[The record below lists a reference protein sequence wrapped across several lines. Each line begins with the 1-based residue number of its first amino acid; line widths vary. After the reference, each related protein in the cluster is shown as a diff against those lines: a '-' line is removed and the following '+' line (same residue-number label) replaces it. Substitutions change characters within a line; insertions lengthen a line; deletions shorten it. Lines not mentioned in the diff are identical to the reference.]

1 MAIVD
6 KLLSGSF
13 DMHIHFS
20 PDSLMERRQDA
31 LALAYS
37 ARDSG
42 IRGLVLK
49 AREFNTVPLA
59 LLVSKLVPEVQVFGS
74 LTLDNEAGGLNP
86 DCVLAAARMGAKV
99 IWMPTV
105 TAINS
110 KARTEKSM
118 GFELPGEG
126 QTILDSG
133 GKLKSE
139 AKEIVQIVK
148 QFDIVLASGHVSP
161 PETFA
166 LAEEAKQIG
175 LTKLVITHALQSQLV
190 DSALSSND
198 IRQLA
203 RSGAYI
209 EHSFWGSMP
218 AVSQFDPKQ
227 IVESIEATG
236 AEHCILSSDFGQIY
250 HPPAPEGFRLFIATL
265 LRKGLGEKEIELM
278 VKTNPAKLLGLS

>member
-1 MAIVD
+1 MAVVD
-6 KLLSGSF
+6 NLLSGSV

-37 ARDSG
+37 ARDLG
-42 IRGLVLK
+42 MRGLVLK

-59 LLVSKLVPEVQVFGS
+59 LLVGKLVQEVQVFGS

-86 DCVLAAARMGAKV
+86 ACVLAVARMGAKV

-105 TAINS
+105 TAANS

-118 GFELPGEG
+118 GLKLPGEG

-139 AKEIVQIVK
+139 AKEIFQIVK
-148 QFDIVLASGHVSP
+148 QFNIILASGHISP
-161 PETFA
+161 QETFA
-166 LAEEAKQIG
+166 LAEEAQRIG
-175 LTKLVITHALQSQLV
+175 FTKMVVTHALQSQLV
-190 DSALSSND
+190 DSALSSD
-198 IRQLA
+198 YILQLA
-203 RSGAYI
+203 RRGATI
-209 EHSFWGSMP
+209 ERSFWGLMP
-218 AVSQFDPKQ
+218 AISQSDPKQ
-227 IVESIEATG
+227 IIESIKTTG

-265 LRKGLGEKEIELM
+265 LRNGLGEKEIELM
-278 VKTNPAKLLGLS
+278 VKTNPMKLLGMN

>member
-6 KLLSGSF
+6 KLLSGSV

-31 LALAYS
+31 LALACS
-37 ARDSG
+37 ARDLG
-42 IRGLVLK
+42 MRGFVLK
-49 AREFNTVPLA
+49 SREFNTVPLA

-86 DCVLAAARMGAKV
+86 ACVLAAAQMGASL

-105 TAINS
+105 TATNS
-110 KARTEKSM
+110 KARTEKTM
-118 GFELPGEG
+118 GLKLPGEE

-139 AKEIVQIVK
+139 AKEIFQIVK
-148 QFDIVLASGHVSP
+148 QFNIVLASGHISP
-161 PETFA
+161 QETFA
-166 LAEEAKQIG
+166 LAEETQRIG
-175 LTKLVITHALQSQLV
+175 FTKMVVTHALQSQLV
-190 DSALSSND
+190 DSALSSDD
-198 IRQLA
+198 ILHLA
-203 RSGAYI
+203 RSGATI
-209 EHSFWGSMP
+209 EHSFWGLMP
-218 AVSQFDPKQ
+218 TVSQSDPKK
-227 IVESIEATG
+227 IVESIKTTG

-265 LRKGLGEKEIELM
+265 LRNGLGEKEIELM
-278 VKTNPAKLLGLS
+278 VKTNPMKLLDLH